1 MDYPAA
7 PRPGR
12 RVKLGGLAA
21 LAGFLLLAPPLFA
34 LAPFLL
40 LTVFSGPRT
49 LRELV
54 ALVAAGVGAGLALSG
69 PAGLGLEL
77 VRTCGLVL
85 GALFLLLS
93 LRSRA
98 PLFGRAL
105 LAVVLSA
112 LAVMGWVWARGISW
126 PEVQQSFTGML
137 REGYQTLLPPPGT
150 GEPAQPEVQTF
161 LQTLIASAPNLAR
174 AMPGLLAL
182 EGLAGVA
189 LAWVWHH
196 RIAARPLGE
205 APAAFRTFRF
215 SDHFVW
221 GAIFTL
227 ALLVAPLPPE
237 VTVLAENLLIL
248 WVGLYAL
255 RGLAI
260 AVAALAAA
268 PAPLRVLLA
277 LLALLLSPLTLGV
290 CLAMGLADT
299 WLDIRRRLA
308 PPVPGGS

>member
-12 RVKLGGLAA
+12 RGGIGGLAA
-21 LAGFLLLAPPLFA
+21 LTAFFLLAPPLFA

-40 LTVFSGPRT
+40 LTLFSRPRT

-54 ALVAAGVGAGLALSG
+54 ALVAAGLGTALALQG
-69 PAGLGLEL
+69 PGGLTVEL
-77 VRTCGLVL
+77 LRASGLVL

-93 LRSRA
+93 LRSQA

-105 LAVVLSA
+105 LAVVLTA
-112 LAVMGWVWARGISW
+112 LTVTSWEWARGVSW
-126 PEVQQSFTGML
+126 PEVQQTFAAML
-137 REGYQTLLPPPGT
+137 REGYQAMLPRAGN
-150 GEPAQPEVQTF
+150 GASANPEVQNL
-161 LQTLIASAPNLAR
+161 LQSLVDSAPQLAR
-174 AMPGLLAL
+174 AMPGVLAL
-182 EGLAGVA
+182 EGLAGVG

-196 RIAARPLGE
+196 RIAAEPLGQ
-205 APAAFRTFRF
+205 APAAFRAFRF
-215 SDHFVW
+215 NDQFVW

-237 VTVLAENLLIL
+237 VTVIAENLLIL

-260 AVAALAAA
+260 AAAALAAA
-268 PAPLRVLLA
+268 PGMLRVLLA
-277 LLALLLSPLTLGV
+277 LLALLLIPLTVGV
-290 CLAMGLADT
+290 CLALGLADT

-308 PPVPGGS
+308 PPVPGGT